1 MELTMRVRRLRGQLK
16 IGWLAVESKPRY
28 RSSSE
33 AYRRILAEEG
43 FREGLYRGYFP
54 NLIRNSVISATELVS
69 IIPLSSQINM
79 LRLATLSYPSESSHG
94 PSFMAAAST
103 ALIHLCC
110 RECHTSGH
118 T

>member
-1 MELTMRVRRLRGQLK
+1 VG
-16 IGWLAVESKPRY
+16 SKPRY

-69 IIPLSSQINM
+69 QQRCLCHSSSGKQFGI
-79 LRLATLSYPSESSHG
+79 ES
-94 PSFMAAAST
+94 
-103 ALIHLCC
+103 
-110 RECHTSGH
+110 
-118 T
+118 